1 MATGTVEKGR
11 RRLFQTERAFQRAF
25 WVGFL
30 LIPVVKLVAQGA
42 PIIGGFV
49 AAALGILIMGFYRSE
64 QTQVRPPHEH
74 PRLGDEVYYLGLLYT
89 LTSLCAALVT
99 LFLLQGTEQTLER
112 RTDEMIGSFGIALL
126 TTMAGIVLRM
136 DLQGHAP
143 EDQDVDVSRDLE
155 RYARELRRQLESSAN
170 AFASHANKTILQ
182 AKTTHAHMDEL
193 MHTFHRGL
201 EEKAKAELA
210 RLQALHES
218 AADSAEQALRR
229 TEAQQEG
236 IHTALR
242 GFQAQVTAM
251 DESIERIR
259 VGSEATAT
267 HLGTIGA
274 LAEQSVKV
282 GHDWVTIQHQANG
295 AMGEMQQTTRELAT
309 LGHEA
314 QRTSA
319 ELAALPDGLRTA
331 TAEVEKLT
339 EATTASKAMADLEV
353 NATAVARNLAA
364 IADAG
369 QLHHEAIGA
378 AVEKLQAL
386 AETASQDFAAQGQL
400 KEAIVQ
406 LAEVAATAASYTQ
419 SLKGTL
425 REVQGINSELKSVQT
440 ALRDEGTDLATQL
453 RAAIAALEEARRSDS
468 AWKRFFGG

>member
-11 RRLFQTERAFQRAF
+11 RRPFQTESAFRWAF
-25 WVGFL
+25 GVGFV
-30 LIPVVKLVAQGA
+30 LILVAKLVAQGA
-42 PIIGGFV
+42 PIMGGFV
-49 AAALGILIMGFYRSE
+49 AAALGILIMWLYRSD
-64 QTQVRPPHEH
+64 QLQVRPPRDQ

-99 LFLLQGTEQTLER
+99 LFLLPGTEQTLER

-143 EDQDVDVSRDLE
+143 EDQDVDVSPDLE
-155 RYARELRRQLESSAN
+155 RYARELRRQLANSAN

-193 MHTFHRGL
+193 MQTFHRGL
-201 EEKAKAELA
+201 EEKARAELA
-210 RLQALHES
+210 RLQALHKS

-251 DESIERIR
+251 DDSIERIR
-259 VGSEATAT
+259 IGSEATAT

-282 GHDWVTIQHQANG
+282 GHDWVAIQHQANG

-309 LGHEA
+309 LGREA
-314 QRTSA
+314 QRTNA

-331 TAEVEKLT
+331 TAAVEKLA
-339 EATTASKAMADLEV
+339 EVTTANKAMADLEV
-353 NATAVARNLAA
+353 NATAVAQHLAA

-369 QLHHEAIGA
+369 RLHQETIGA
-378 AVEKLQAL
+378 EENLRAL
-386 AETASQDFAAQGQL
+386 AEHTRNKRKSAP
-400 KEAIVQ
+400 E
-406 LAEVAATAASYTQ
+406 E
-419 SLKGTL
+419 SLIKCICRL
-425 REVQGINSELKSVQT
+425 FKS
-440 ALRDEGTDLATQL
+440 LY
-453 RAAIAALEEARRSDS
+453 
-468 AWKRFFGG
+468 

>member
-1 MATGTVEKGR
+1 M
-11 RRLFQTERAFQRAF
+11 
-25 WVGFL
+25 
-30 LIPVVKLVAQGA
+30 
-42 PIIGGFV
+42 GGFV
-49 AAALGILIMGFYRSE
+49 AAALGILIMWLYRSD
-64 QTQVRPPHEH
+64 QLQVRPPRDQ

-99 LFLLQGTEQTLER
+99 LFLLPGTEQTLER

-136 DLQGHAP
+136 DLQGLAP
-143 EDQDVDVSRDLE
+143 EDRDVDVDVSRDLE

-193 MHTFHRGL
+193 MQTFHRGL
-201 EEKAKAELA
+201 EEKARAELA
-210 RLQALHES
+210 RLAALHKS

-259 VGSEATAT
+259 IGSEATAT

-282 GHDWVTIQHQANG
+282 GHDWVAIQHQANG

-309 LGHEA
+309 LGREA
-314 QRTSA
+314 QRTNA

-331 TAEVEKLT
+331 TAAVEKLT

-353 NATAVARNLAA
+353 NATAVARHLAA

-369 QLHHEAIGA
+369 QLHHEAIGG

-400 KEAIVQ
+400 KEAIVE
-406 LAEVAATAASYTQ
+406 LAEVPATAASYTQ

-440 ALRDEGTDLATQL
+440 ALRDEGTELAAGL

-468 AWKRFFGG
+468 ALKRFFGR